1 MGFVNLRSS
10 LRSIRP
16 LRLAALSPAGPAT
29 LPAPPVHGA
38 SVAPVSSYSERVRA
52 LAHDGP
58 PLVAPLVVLT
68 GITWAAFA
76 LSPWLIQWPLL
87 LIALNPRLMFLLVVA
102 PRVGL
107 VEFTVVATARL
118 CVADP
123 FNYLLGVRYGPG
135 LRERLERSRVR
146 RLMLRIM
153 PAERTACAVGVW
165 VRPSQPVLLWAGSLG
180 LCPRFVAVADI
191 VTTAAYIA
199 ALHQGMALK
208 PWSRPWARRS

>member
-1 MGFVNLRSS
+1 MVLVDLRMPLRS
-10 LRSIRP
+10 LRSVRS
-16 LRLAALSPAGPAT
+16 LRLPAVAT
-29 LPAPPVHGA
+29 SGLRALPAHPGPVTRA
-38 SVAPVSSYSERVRA
+38 APSLRSARIHA

-68 GITWAAFA
+68 AITWAAFA
-76 LSPWLIQWPLL
+76 ASPWLIQWPLL
-87 LIALNPRLMFLLVVA
+87 LIALNPRLVFLLLVA

-107 VEFTVVATARL
+107 VEFTLVATARL

-135 LRERLERSRVR
+135 FRDRLERSRVR
-146 RLMLRIM
+146 RLMLRLT
-153 PAERTACAVGVW
+153 PAERTACALGVW

-199 ALHQGMALK
+199 ALHQGMALV
-208 PWSRPWARRS
+208 W